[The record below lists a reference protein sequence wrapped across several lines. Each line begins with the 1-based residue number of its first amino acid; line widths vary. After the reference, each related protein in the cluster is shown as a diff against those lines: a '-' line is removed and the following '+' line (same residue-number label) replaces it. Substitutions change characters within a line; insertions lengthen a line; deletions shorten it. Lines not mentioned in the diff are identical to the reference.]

1 MIGHLKGKI
10 SYIEPSL
17 VTVDVNGVGY
27 DVRIS
32 LHTYTTIKSE
42 EQVML
47 LTHLYVN
54 ANDMVPTLFGF
65 RERSEKKLFLD
76 LISVS
81 GIGPSV
87 ALTMLSS
94 LDALEIKQAIV
105 NENVKLIQGIKGI
118 GPKTAQ
124 RAILELKDK
133 FKKEGLL
140 EESEKSSGISNNTI
154 KNEALSA
161 LVMLGIA
168 KPAAEKSI
176 DAILKKSPSDISLE
190 EVIKLALRSA

>member
-17 VTVDVNGVGY
+17 ITIDVNGVGY

-94 LDALEIKQAIV
+94 LDAIEIKQAIV

>member
-10 SYIEPSL
+10 SYIDPSL
-17 VTVDVNGVGY
+17 VTIDVNGVGY

-32 LHTYTTIKSE
+32 LNTYSSIKEE
-42 EQVML
+42 EQIML

-54 ANDMVPTLFGF
+54 ANDMIPTLFGF

-94 LDALEIKQAIV
+94 LDALEIKQGIV

-133 FKKEGLL
+133 FKKEGLI
-140 EESEKSSGISNNTI
+140 EESEKTGGIGNNTM

-168 KPAAEKSI
+168 KPTAEKSLET
-176 DAILKKSPSDISLE
+176 ILKKTSGDITLE
-190 EVIKLALRSA
+190 ELIKLALRTA